1 MKHLPEYN
9 IHSFNW
15 VKEDNTL
22 YGISG
27 TLWDTLGYY
36 QFPFPNDRKQFKV
49 VNPDTDGFR
58 VFTFV
63 TSFENTE
70 GMLEYEFASE
80 DGIKCRILIEPGTA
94 GHTEITHSNEH
105 WNEVEIENAYKNYC
119 DAHPNAEK
127 TFMYEGSKIEVRKM
141 TKEEFLNESKT
152 DAEFADMWFYDDA
165 ENTILFRDEI
175 SYEDSRPDILPD

>member
-1 MKHLPEYN
+1 MKHLPEYT

-22 YGISG
+22 YGISS

-49 VNPDTDGFR
+49 VNTDTDGFR

-63 TSFENTE
+63 TSFENEE

-94 GHTEITHSNEH
+94 GHTEIAHSNEH
-105 WNEVEIENAYKNYC
+105 WNEIA
-119 DAHPNAEK
+119 
-127 TFMYEGSKIEVRKM
+127 
-141 TKEEFLNESKT
+141 
-152 DAEFADMWFYDDA
+152 DDA
-165 ENTILFRDEI
+165 ETIMLFRDEI
-175 SYEDSRPDILPD
+175 SYEDSRSDILPNR

>member
-1 MKHLPEYN
+1 MKHLPEYT

-22 YGISG
+22 YGISS

-36 QFPFPNDRKQFKV
+36 QFPFPNNRKQFKI

-70 GMLEYEFASE
+70 GMLEYVFASE
-80 DGIKCRILIEPGTA
+80 DGIKCNILIEPKDEEMDTDLDISQ
-94 GHTEITHSNEH
+94 ITDAY
-105 WNEVEIENAYKNYC
+105 IENQ
-119 DAHPNAEK
+119 
-127 TFMYEGSKIEVRKM
+127 IQ
-141 TKEEFLNESKT
+141 
-152 DAEFADMWFYDDA
+152 
-165 ENTILFRDEI
+165 LFGDEI
-175 SYEDSRPDILPD
+175 NYEESRPDILPDR

>member
-1 MKHLPEYN
+1 MKHLPEYT

-22 YGISG
+22 YGISS

-36 QFPFPNDRKQFKV
+36 KFPFPNNRQQFKV

-63 TSFENTE
+63 TSFENEE

-80 DGIKCRILIEPGTA
+80 DGIKCRILVEP
-94 GHTEITHSNEH
+94 EEPKPI
-105 WNEVEIENAYKNYC
+105 
-119 DAHPNAEK
+119 DA
-127 TFMYEGSKIEVRKM
+127 
-141 TKEEFLNESKT
+141 
-152 DAEFADMWFYDDA
+152 YDDDQ
-165 ENTILFRDEI
+165 TW
-175 SYEDSRPDILPD
+175 